1 MERWDLFSI
10 IETLPDTPPMT
21 LALERHLRV
30 GAGFGKAWYSSQKE
44 HWLRW
49 LSEYDTAG
57 AYGRTP
63 AGDLPCEA
71 IYNRLQ
77 CPPMAFWL
85 GEAVGVPKERLK
97 AAYWAATEAQRQH
110 GRQTAAIRR
119 EIPWRE
125 IEIKI
130 HQLSEGG
137 ATRCNGQS
145 GPTIAPSAK
154 LQRVATPTA
163 TGCNRHAT
171 NIATSCKFSAEADC
185 N

>member
-1 MERWDLFSI
+1 
-10 IETLPDTPPMT
+10 MT
-21 LALERHLRV
+21 RALERRLRI
-30 GAGFGKAWYSSQKE
+30 GAGFGKAWYTSQKE

-49 LSEYDTAG
+49 LAEYNTPG
-57 AYGRTP
+57 AYARTP
-63 AGDLPCEA
+63 APDLSCQA

-77 CPPMAFWL
+77 CPPMVFWL
-85 GEAVGVPKERLK
+85 GEAVGVPKGRLR
-97 AAYWAATEAQRQH
+97 AAFYAATNVPSQY

-119 EIPWRE
+119 EVPWKD
-125 IEIKI
+125 IEVKI

-171 NIATSCKFSAEADC
+171 NIATGCKFSAEADC

>member
-1 MERWDLFSI
+1 
-10 IETLPDTPPMT
+10 MT
-21 LALERHLRV
+21 RALERRLRI
-30 GAGFGKAWYSSQKE
+30 GAGFGEAWYSSPKE

-49 LSEYDTAG
+49 LSEYGTAG
-57 AYGRTP
+57 VYGRTP

-77 CPPMAFWL
+77 CPPMVFWL
-85 GEAVGVPKERLK
+85 GDAVEVPKGRLT
-97 AAYWAATEAQRQH
+97 AAYWAATSAPRQY

-119 EIPWRE
+119 EIPWRG
-125 IEIKI
+125 IETKI

-163 TGCNRHAT
+163 TGCNRSAT
-171 NIATSCKFSAEADC
+171 DIATRCKFSSEPEC